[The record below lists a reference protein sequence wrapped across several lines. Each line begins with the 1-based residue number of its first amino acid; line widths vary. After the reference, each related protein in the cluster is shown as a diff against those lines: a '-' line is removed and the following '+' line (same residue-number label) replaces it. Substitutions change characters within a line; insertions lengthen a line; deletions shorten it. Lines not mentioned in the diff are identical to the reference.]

1 MPTPPK
7 PSAAVKAIT
16 AWSFSRWNDWKKCP
30 RYAYFKHVLRMKEPG
45 SVALD
50 RGSRIGELAE
60 KFASATGKRMKTPS
74 ELQTFEVEFRSLQ
87 KRKVM
92 SEGEWAFNR
101 QWEPTGW
108 FDKDAWVR
116 GKVDA
121 FHIESR
127 KVVVLPAAK
136 KELVVGV
143 VIDYKTGKLNPTH
156 LDQLSLY
163 ALCAFCKYPEL
174 DAVEVQLWYLDHG
187 VLLPDPLKL
196 YSRDEVPTLK
206 KEWEAGT
213 RAMLADRRFVEKPGK
228 ACGWCH
234 YSKGKDGPCKF

>member
-1 MPTPPK
+1 MPRPPAKTATP
-7 PSAAVKAIT
+7 AAAQRIT
-16 AWSFSRWNDWKKCP
+16 AWSFSRLNDYRKCP
-30 RYAYFKHVLRMKEPG
+30 KFAFFKHVQRLKEPG
-45 SVALD
+45 NAAME
-50 RGSRIGELAE
+50 RGGKIGEMAE
-60 KFASATGKRMKTPS
+60 KFAVAKAKAVCPP
-74 ELQTFEVEFRSLQ
+74 ELATFEEEFRVLQ
-87 KRKVM
+87 KHKVM
-92 SEGEWAFNR
+92 SEEEWAFTAE
-101 QWEPTGW
+101 WVPTGW
-108 FDKDAWVR
+108 FDKDAWCRV
-116 GKVDA
+116 KVDA
-121 FHIESR
+121 FHMF
-127 KVVVLPAAK
+127 
-136 KELVVGV
+136 KEELTVCGK